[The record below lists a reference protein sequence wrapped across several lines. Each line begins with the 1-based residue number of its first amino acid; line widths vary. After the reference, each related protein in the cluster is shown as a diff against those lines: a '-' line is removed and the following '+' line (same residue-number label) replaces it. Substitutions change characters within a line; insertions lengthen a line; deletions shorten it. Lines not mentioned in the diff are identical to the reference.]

1 MPQPAQLLHAA
12 ASATRQLSPEAV
24 ESLARDAVVIVSVP
38 RAGSTLLFEQMQR
51 LPGALSIGGESH
63 AIFNA
68 FPHLRAENA
77 ALDSGSLNAS
87 HADEQ
92 TCDAMRRCFLF
103 LSRDDRGRP
112 YLSLADS
119 ERPAQLTLLEKTPRN
134 ALNIPFLLRVFP
146 RARFVFLH
154 RQPRQ
159 NIASII
165 DAWTAGL
172 ETGRFVTF
180 RDLPGW
186 DRAGWCFLLP
196 PGWRDLVGKS
206 LADIAAFQWSAGNRI
221 VLDELEKLDAQRW
234 TAVSYEQLLRNPTA
248 TLAGLADFAGIGVPS
263 NDVSPESLRLSRT
276 TLSPPHPDKWKRHEV
291 EIERVRETWEPVA
304 GRIEAL

>member
-12 ASATRQLSPEAV
+12 ASATRQLSPDTV
-24 ESLARDAVVIVSVP
+24 ESLTRDAVIIVSVP
-38 RAGSTLLFEQMQR
+38 RAGSNLLFEQLQR
-51 LPGALSIGGESH
+51 LPGAWSIGGESH

-103 LSRDDRGRP
+103 LLRDDRGRP
-112 YLSLADS
+112 YLSLEDN
-119 ERPAQLTLLEKTPRN
+119 ERPAQLALLEKTPRN
-134 ALNIPFLLRVFP
+134 AINIPFLLRVFP

-154 RQPRQ
+154 REPRQ
-159 NIASII
+159 NIGSII

-196 PGWRDLVGKS
+196 PGWRDMAGKS
-206 LADIAAFQWSAGNRI
+206 LADIAAFQWSSGNRI
-221 VLDELEKLDAQRW
+221 VLDELDKLDVQRW
-234 TAVSYEQLLRNPTA
+234 TAVSYEQLLRDPAA
-248 TLAGLADFAGIGVPS
+248 TLDRLAGFAGVEAPS
-263 NDVSPESLRLSRT
+263 SDVSAEALPLSRT
-276 TLSPPHPDKWKRHEV
+276 TLSPPHPDKWKRHEA
-291 EIERVRETWEPVA
+291 EIEGVREIWEPVA